1 MCLLKEYLQI
11 ESGCILNNLNKPM
24 KILHTADWHLGKR
37 LDNYHRL
44 DEQREVLEEIC
55 EIAEREAVDAV
66 VVAGDLFD
74 NFNPSSE
81 AMELLYSTLHRL
93 SDNGSRAV
101 IAIAGNHDSPERIE
115 VPDALARACGIVFV
129 GFPNMSV
136 KPFKTKAGL
145 ELLKADNGFME
156 LKIPDNNFPLR
167 ILLTPYANEQRLKTF
182 LGITDTDETLRIHLQ
197 NHWQTLADKYLDNEG
212 FNLLATHLFFMK
224 KGGLMPEE
232 PEDERPI
239 LHIGGASVIYSEN
252 VPTQVHYVALGH
264 LHRYQEIDTVPAPI
278 IYSSS
283 PLAYSFSEANQ
294 TKYVVLLEAEA
305 GKLVEYKPIPLTK
318 GKVLL
323 RKRCESIDEALV
335 WLENNQHALVQLT
348 IVSDKYLEATEKKRL
363 LDSHDGLIQIIPEIK
378 NLNDG
383 SLDASKINLS
393 MSVEKLFEEYF
404 KSKKGQEVSEELML
418 LLKEVLAEGEEQ

>member
-1 MCLLKEYLQI
+1 
-11 ESGCILNNLNKPM
+11 M

-37 LDNYHRL
+37 LDNYLRL

-66 VVAGDLFD
+66 IIAGDLFD

-93 SDNGSRAV
+93 SANGSRAV
-101 IAIAGNHDSPERIE
+101 VAIAGNHDSPERIE

-129 GFPNMSV
+129 GFPNFIV
-136 KPFKTKAGL
+136 KPIKTRAGL
-145 ELLKADNGFME
+145 EIVRIDKGFIE
-156 LKIPDNNFPLR
+156 IEIPGCDFPLR
-167 ILLTPYANEQRLKTF
+167 MVITPYANEQRLKTF
-182 LGITDTDETLRIHLQ
+182 LGIVESEDALRVHLQ
-197 NHWQTLADKYLDNEG
+197 KHWQDLADKYLDNDG

-224 KGGLMPEE
+224 KGGEMPDE

-252 VPTQVHYVALGH
+252 VPSQLHYIALGH
-264 LHRYQEIDTVPAPI
+264 LHRYQVIDTAPCPI

-294 TKYVVLLEAEA
+294 TKYVVLLEAAA
-305 GKLVEYKPIPLTK
+305 GRLVDYKPIALTK

-323 RKRCESIDEALV
+323 KKKFDNIDEAIM
-335 WLENNQHALVQLT
+335 WLTENQNTLVQLT
-348 IVSDKYLEATEKKRL
+348 IVSDKYLEASEKKRL
-363 LDSHDGLIQIIPEIK
+363 VDAHDGLIQIIPEIK
-378 NLNDG
+378 NLNGIDG
-383 SLDASKINLS
+383 ISINIDPTE
-393 MSVEKLFEEYF
+393 SVEKLFEEYF
-404 KSKKGQEVSEELML
+404 RNRKGQEVSDELRL
-418 LLKEVLAEGEEQ
+418 LLKEVLAEGNE

>member
-1 MCLLKEYLQI
+1 
-11 ESGCILNNLNKPM
+11 M

-44 DEQREVLEEIC
+44 DEQREVLQEIC

-93 SDNGSRAV
+93 SENGSRAV

-115 VPDALARACGIVFV
+115 VPDALARACGILFA
-129 GFPNMSV
+129 GFPNMKV

-145 ELLKADNGFME
+145 ELTKVDNGFVE
-156 LKIPDNNFPLR
+156 LKIPDNDFPLR
-167 ILLTPYANEQRLKTF
+167 IILTPYANEQRLKTF
-182 LGITDTDETLRIHLQ
+182 LGLADTDGALRAHLQ
-197 NHWQTLADKYLDNEG
+197 NHWQTLADEYLDNNG
-212 FNLLATHLFFMK
+212 FNMLATHLFFMK
-224 KGGLMPEE
+224 KDGVMPEE

-252 VPTQVHYVALGH
+252 VPAQVHYVALGH
-264 LHRYQEIDTVPAPI
+264 LHRYQVIDTVPAPV
-278 IYSSS
+278 IYASS

-294 TKYVVLLEAEA
+294 TKYVVLIEAEA
-305 GKLVEYKPIPLTK
+305 GRLSSYQPIALTK
-318 GKVLL
+318 GKQLL
-323 RKRCESIDEALV
+323 SKRFESIDDALV
-335 WLENNQHALVQLT
+335 WLEENPHALVQLT

-363 LDSHDGLIQIIPEIK
+363 LDAHDGLIQIIPEIRS
-378 NLNDG
+378 LNDG
-383 SLDASKINLS
+383 TSEASKINLS

>member
-1 MCLLKEYLQI
+1 MFNYKNIPEQ
-11 ESGCILNNLNKPM
+11 SGQMRNNLNKPM

-55 EIAEREAVDAV
+55 EIAEREAVDAI

-145 ELLKADNGFME
+145 ELLKADNGFIE

-182 LGITDTDETLRIHLQ
+182 LGITDTDEALRTHLQ

-224 KGGLMPEE
+224 KGGEMPEE

-252 VPTQVHYVALGH
+252 VPAQVHYVALGH
-264 LHRYQEIDTVPAPI
+264 LHRYQVIDTVPSPM

-305 GKLVEYKPIPLTK
+305 GKLISHKPIALTK

-323 RKRCESIDEALV
+323 RKKCETIDEALV
-335 WLENNQHALVQLT
+335 WLHENQHALVQLT

-363 LDSHDGLIQIIPEIK
+363 LDAHDGLIQIIPEIK
-378 NLNDG
+378 NMNDG
-383 SLDASKINLS
+383 ALDASKINLS

-418 LLKEVLAEGEEQ
+418 LLKEVLAESEEQ